1 MRSLVLS
8 IDKPGGATPR
18 LTAGTN
24 AGGDPVPSDPGP
36 GAPVP
41 GAPAR
46 EDSDPAGPAGGS
58 GPGPEPDP
66 PGVPAPG
73 DRGGLPFVAPDGDG
87 LRWSFELDLVSA
99 LEAIGRPLRDWDGVD
114 QEEDLAAETAA
125 LGFTDVPP
133 EPADVS
139 SEPDPSGAGADAPPA
154 RPGADHFAAVAG
166 APPPGLGAGLAG
178 A

>member
-125 LGFTDVPP
+125 RGFTDVPP
-133 EPADVS
+133 EPRLPGSETGQDLAGFPPGPDLPDADA
-139 SEPDPSGAGADAPPA
+139 DADAPAPWA
-154 RPGADHFAAVAG
+154 GSDLAAG
-166 APPPGLGAGLAG
+166 A
-178 A
+178 